1 MICKNRDFLPPEM
14 VDTLRL
20 SSDNMVKLLFTNQLS
35 RTGNL
40 IMSAEDCGV
49 NANMKK
55 DRWGVTLMAGNACRA
70 RVKALH

>member
-1 MICKNRDFLPPEM
+1 MVGRNQDFLPPEM

-20 SSDNMVKLLFTNQLS
+20 SSDIVVKHLCTNQLS

-49 NANMKK
+49 ITNTK
-55 DRWGVTLMAGNACRA
+55 DRWGAAMIAGNTCRA
-70 RVKALH
+70 RVKEFH